1 MAFAGRP
8 SQDQRAQPVAA
19 TAEHSVRGTVPPV
32 APATAQEVSQVLA
45 EESHGPNQTGSDRR
59 LDRKSRASVHPRFLD
74 RGGSSR
80 YVIDELDA
88 IKLENRFRR
97 FKLYVLRHQADLSR
111 IVSDIPIAVDR
122 S

>member
-59 LDRKSRASVHPRFLD
+59 LDRKSRPSVHPRFLD
-74 RGGSSR
+74 RGFSSR
-80 YVIDELDA
+80 DVINKLDA
-88 IKLENRFRR
+88 IKLENRIWR
-97 FKLYVLRHQADLSR
+97 FKLNVLRHQAYLR
-111 IVSDIPIAVDR
+111 CIIPDIPITIN
-122 S
+122 